1 VNTIAANQDVTA
13 TTTAA
18 SATVEELAT
27 PGLEQTLF
35 TDVPMRP
42 AHVPQPHAD
51 DLRAIYLRGIRI
63 HAVTEAQ
70 SVRYVLD
77 SLADGRGG
85 WVVTPNLDHLRRLST
100 DRKLRALYSHATL
113 VVPDGMPLIWAAR
126 LQGTPLPERVAGSSL
141 ITSLSD
147 GAAREGR
154 SIFLLGG
161 DPGTA
166 DGAAKVLRGNFP
178 GITIAGTH
186 CPPLGFEQDQNRLN
200 EVIDLLQKARPD
212 IVYVALGSPKQEWLI
227 GQLKGYLPRAWWLG
241 IGISFSFVSGHV
253 RRAPHW
259 MQRAGLEWVHR
270 LCQEPRRLAKRYL
283 VQGLPFAG
291 SLLTAA
297 VMHRVQSMWK
307 KETSAA

>member
-1 VNTIAANQDVTA
+1 VNTIEANQDVTA
-13 TTTAA
+13 TTA
-18 SATVEELAT
+18 SATVEELAA
-27 PGLEQTLF
+27 PGLGQTLF
-35 TDVPMRP
+35 TDVPLRR
-42 AHVPQPHAD
+42 AHVSQVDAD
-51 DLRAIYLRGIRI
+51 DPRAIYLRGIRI
-63 HAVTEAQ
+63 HAITEVQ

-77 SLADGRGG
+77 NLADGHGG
-85 WVVTPNLDHLRRLST
+85 WVVTPNLDHLRRLSA

-141 ITSLSD
+141 ITSLSAE
-147 GAAREGR
+147 AAREGR

-166 DGAAKVLRGNFP
+166 DGAAKVLRGTFP

-186 CPPLGFEQDQNRLN
+186 CPPLGFEKDPSRLQ
-200 EVIDLLQKARPD
+200 EVIDLLQEARPD

-283 VQGLPFAG
+283 VHGLPFAG
-291 SLLTAA
+291 SLLTGA
-297 VMHRVQSMWK
+297 VIHRVQSMWK

>member
-1 VNTIAANQDVTA
+1 MNTIEAKQDVTA
-13 TTTAA
+13 TAA
-18 SATVEELAT
+18 IDALAA
-27 PGLEQTLF
+27 PGLGHALF
-35 TDVPMRP
+35 TDVPFSP
-42 AHVPQPHAD
+42 AHVPTAPD
-51 DLRAIYLRGIRI
+51 EGLRAIYLRGVRI
-63 HAVTEAQ
+63 HAITEFQ
-70 SVRYVLD
+70 SVRFVLD
-77 SLADGRGG
+77 SLADGHGG
-85 WVVTPNLDHLRRLST
+85 WVVTPNLDHLRRLSG

-166 DGAAKVLRGNFP
+166 EGAARVLRRTFP
-178 GITIAGTH
+178 GVTIAGTH
-186 CPPLGFEQDQNRLN
+186 CPPMGFEQDQKLLQ

-241 IGISFSFVSGHV
+241 IGISFSFVSGQV
-253 RRAPHW
+253 RRAPQW
-259 MQRAGLEWVHR
+259 MPRAGLEWVHR

-283 VQGLPFAG
+283 VHGLPFAG
-291 SLLTAA
+291 SLLTGA
-297 VMHRVQSMWK
+297 VIHRVQSMWK